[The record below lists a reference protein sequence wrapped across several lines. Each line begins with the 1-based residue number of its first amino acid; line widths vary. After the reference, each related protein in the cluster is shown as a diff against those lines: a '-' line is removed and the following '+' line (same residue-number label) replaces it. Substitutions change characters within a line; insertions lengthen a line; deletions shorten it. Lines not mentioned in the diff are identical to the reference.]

1 MNSHNAIAHYAMTPN
16 KPTCDV
22 VISNIQF
29 LISIHAIYQVIIMTS
44 SSNSPVAK
52 YEKEESLEVP
62 ELPEETNEDAIGKKQ
77 APNCRTDSCLL
88 YTGCILRMAQL
99 FCGETIYNIEPGPLL
114 ITWKSHAYQIGGA
127 LKLHPF

>member
-1 MNSHNAIAHYAMTPN
+1 
-16 KPTCDV
+16 
-22 VISNIQF
+22 
-29 LISIHAIYQVIIMTS
+29 MTS

-52 YEKEESLEVP
+52 YEKEDSLEVP

-127 LKLHPF
+127 LKLHPFGTTAEQSIVCVPKAGTIALPRLNHLTRN